1 MSQFRPIMCLSY
13 TIRIIITNKLKKK
26 KNEKAKRS
34 KLNSG
39 SLTLISAIYHES
51 RKYGMTN

>member
-1 MSQFRPIMCLSY
+1 MSQFRPMMCLSY
-13 TIRIIITNKLKKK
+13 TIRIIITNKLKK

-51 RKYGMTN
+51 RTYGMTN

>member
-26 KNEKAKRS
+26 NEKAKLP

>member
-13 TIRIIITNKLKKK
+13 TIRIIITNKE

-51 RKYGMTN
+51 RKHGMTN

>member
-13 TIRIIITNKLKKK
+13 TIHIIIANKEKQK
-26 KNEKAKRS
+26 EKAKRS
-34 KLNSG
+34 KLDSG